1 MADERN
7 DVLLDLRD
15 VRVRFP
21 GPKSVYP
28 VDGVSLDIR
37 SGETLGLVGESGSG
51 KSMTSLAI
59 MGLIAKQGGAVAV
72 VRSGGMVYP
81 PEEIAENARKAYGS
95 ALCWACMKAVKAE
108 KAREEAP
115 DENAG

>member
-59 MGLIAKQGGAVAV
+59 MGLIAKQGGAVTGGNILFKGRDLLALSDREMMN
-72 VRSGGMVYP
+72 VRGR
-81 PEEIAENARKAYGS
+81 EISMIFQEP
-95 ALCWACMKAVKAE
+95 MT
-108 KAREEAP
+108 
-115 DENAG
+115 